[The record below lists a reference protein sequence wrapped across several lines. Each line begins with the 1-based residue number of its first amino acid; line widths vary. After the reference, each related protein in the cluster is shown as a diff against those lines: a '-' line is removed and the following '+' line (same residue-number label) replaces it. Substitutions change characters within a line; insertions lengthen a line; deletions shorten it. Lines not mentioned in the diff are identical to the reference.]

1 MLCKCLVTCLDY
13 KRPVP
18 EKQLFF
24 KNHVKNLSILIDNT
38 PSLPYYENQ
47 RTAMPLKRK
56 VFHMEVILG
65 IDIGGSTTKIVGLRT
80 DGSVLSMLRVRAED
94 QVTSLYGALGNY
106 LTSNG
111 LTLKDVR
118 RVVLTGVGASYVEGD
133 IYGLPTCKVDEFSA
147 SGTGALAL
155 SGQDSA
161 VVVTMGTGTAFMW
174 AEKSG
179 SVRHLCGSGIGGGTL
194 GGLCRKL
201 VGMERFGQIKKLAA
215 SGDLGQVDLTIADI
229 TRNPAP
235 TLDPTLTAANF
246 GNLAE
251 DASPA
256 DLAAGAVNLVL
267 QAIGTMTVLACQ
279 CCDTKTVVLTG
290 SMTTLDQVKPNFENF
305 EKLYGIH
312 YIVPENAT
320 FATAI
325 GAGLCSLGKKSVRN
339 CR

>member
-1 MLCKCLVTCLDY
+1 M
-13 KRPVP
+13 
-18 EKQLFF
+18 EKQSLFR
-24 KNHVKNLSILIDNT
+24 KSVKFLSIPCKLWIDKAAL
-38 PSLPYYENQ
+38 LPYDENNRRQ
-47 RTAMPLKRK
+47 SRHRK
-56 VFHMEVILG
+56 GRFSMDVILG
-65 IDIGGSTTKIVGLRT
+65 IDIGGSTTKIVGLQA
-80 DGSVLSMLRVRAED
+80 DGSVISMLRVRAED

-106 LTSNG
+106 LTSNH

-118 RVVLTGVGASYVEGD
+118 RVVLTGVGASFVEGD

-161 VVVTMGTGTAFMW
+161 VVVTMGTGTAFLW
-174 AEKSG
+174 AEQDG

-215 SGDLGQVDLTIADI
+215 QGDLNQVDLTIRDI
-229 TRNPAP
+229 TCNPAP

-251 DASPA
+251 DATPA

-279 CCDTKTVVLTG
+279 CCSSRTVVLTG
-290 SMTTLDQVKPNFENF
+290 SMTTLDQVQVNFENF
-305 EKLYGIH
+305 EHLYGIH
-312 YIVPENAT
+312 YIIPENAT

-325 GAGLCSLGKKSVRN
+325 GAGLCSLRKKRIG
-339 CR
+339 

>member
-1 MLCKCLVTCLDY
+1 MSKFC
-13 KRPVP
+13 
-18 EKQLFF
+18 QI
-24 KNHVKNLSILIDNT
+24 SIDKPPARSYDGTTGQNARQKGITIMD
-38 PSLPYYENQ
+38 
-47 RTAMPLKRK
+47 
-56 VFHMEVILG
+56 VILG

-80 DGSVLSMLRVRAED
+80 DGSVVSMLRVRAED

-106 LTSNG
+106 LTSSG
-111 LTLKDVR
+111 LTLQDVR
-118 RVVLTGVGASYVEGD
+118 RVVLTGVGASYVDGD
-133 IYGLPTCKVDEFSA
+133 IFGLPTCKVDEFSA

-155 SGQDSA
+155 SGQEQA

-174 AEKSG
+174 AERG
-179 SVRHLCGSGIGGGTL
+179 GAVRHLCGSGIGGGTL

-201 VGMERFGQIKKLAA
+201 VGMERFGQIKKLAEQ
-215 SGDLGQVDLTIADI
+215 GDLGQVDLTIADI
-229 TRNPAP
+229 TCHPAP
-235 TLDPTLTAANF
+235 TLDPPLTAANF

-279 CCDTKTVVLTG
+279 CCDTRTVVLTG
-290 SMTTLDQVKPNFENF
+290 SMTTLSQVKPNFENF

-325 GAGLCSLGKKSVRN
+325 GAGLCSLKKKAVE
-339 CR
+339 

>member
-1 MLCKCLVTCLDY
+1 MAA
-13 KRPVP
+13 VP
-18 EKQLFF
+18 PFERMF
-24 KNHVKNLSILIDNT
+24 T
-38 PSLPYYENQ
+38 
-47 RTAMPLKRK
+47 
-56 VFHMEVILG
+56 MEVILG

-106 LTSNG
+106 LTSNQ
-111 LTLKDVR
+111 LALSDVR
-118 RVVLTGVGASYVEGD
+118 RIVLTGVGASYVEGD

-147 SGTGALAL
+147 SAAGALAL
-155 SGQDSA
+155 SGCEDG
-161 VVVTMGTGTAFMW
+161 VVVTMGTGTAFLW
-174 AEKSG
+174 AG
-179 SVRHLCGSGIGGGTL
+179 RDGAVRHLCGSGIGGGTL

-201 VGMERFGQIKKLAA
+201 VGMERFGQIKKLAEG
-215 SGDLGQVDLTIADI
+215 GDLNQVDLTIRDI
-229 TRNPAP
+229 TKNPAP

-279 CCDTKTVVLTG
+279 CCDAKTVIATG
-290 SMTTLDQVKPNFENF
+290 SMTTLPQVITNFENF
-305 EKLYGIH
+305 ERLYGIH

-325 GAGLCSLGKKSVRN
+325 GAGLCSLWKKAVG
-339 CR
+339 

>member
-1 MLCKCLVTCLDY
+1 MD
-13 KRPVP
+13 
-18 EKQLFF
+18 
-24 KNHVKNLSILIDNT
+24 
-38 PSLPYYENQ
+38 
-47 RTAMPLKRK
+47 
-56 VFHMEVILG
+56 VILG

-80 DGSVLSMLRVRAED
+80 DGSVVSMLRVRAED

-106 LTSNG
+106 LTSSG
-111 LTLKDVR
+111 LTLQDVR
-118 RVVLTGVGASYVEGD
+118 RVVLTGVGASYVDGD
-133 IYGLPTCKVDEFSA
+133 IFGLPTCKVDEFSA

-155 SGQDSA
+155 SGQEQA

-174 AEKSG
+174 AERG
-179 SVRHLCGSGIGGGTL
+179 GAVRHLCGSGIGGGTL

-201 VGMERFGQIKKLAA
+201 VGMERFGQIKKLAEQ
-215 SGDLGQVDLTIADI
+215 GDLGQVDLTIADI
-229 TRNPAP
+229 TCHPAL

-279 CCDTKTVVLTG
+279 CCDTRTVVLTG
-290 SMTTLDQVKPNFENF
+290 SMTTLSQVKPNFENF

-325 GAGLCSLGKKSVRN
+325 GAGLCSLKKKAVE
-339 CR
+339 

>member
-24 KNHVKNLSILIDNT
+24 KNHVKNLSILIDNP

-174 AEKSG
+174 AEKDG
-179 SVRHLCGSGIGGGTL
+179 TVRHLCGSGIGGGTL

-215 SGDLGQVDLTIADI
+215 QGDLGQVDLTIADI
-229 TRNPAP
+229 TCNPAP

-279 CCDTKTVVLTG
+279 CCDTRTVVLTG

-325 GAGLCSLGKKSVRN
+325 GAGLCSLKKKAAD
-339 CR
+339 